1 MGELIL
7 VFMLLSQE
15 FKNAVR
21 VIFHFI
27 FVFICRNQVL
37 FDYIYQK
44 LMKVEIVVLF
54 FGAVVIL
61 C

>member
-44 LMKVEIVVLF
+44 LMKVEIVV
-54 FGAVVIL
+54 
-61 C
+61 